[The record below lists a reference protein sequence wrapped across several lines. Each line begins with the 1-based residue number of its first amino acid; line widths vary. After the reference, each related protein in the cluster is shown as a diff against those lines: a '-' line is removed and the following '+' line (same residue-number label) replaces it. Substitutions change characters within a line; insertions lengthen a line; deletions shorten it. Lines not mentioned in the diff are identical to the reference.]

1 MELAVVINFI
11 LYTANLIFILDK
23 NIIHHRILKGKIIF
37 TLLNLLSLA
46 CGIFLM
52 QFAFAISRF
61 DPVTGIKKAI
71 NMKTKILLAIGVF
84 YFIILNVLLTILML
98 RKKYPN
104 EAQKPPFQ

>member
-1 MELAVVINFI
+1 MELAVVINLF
-11 LYTANLIFILDK
+11 LYIANLVFILDK
-23 NIIHHRILKGKIIF
+23 NIFPYRILKGKIVF

-52 QFAFAISRF
+52 QFAFAISHF
-61 DPVTGIKKAI
+61 DPVTGIDEAI
-71 NMKTKILLAIGVF
+71 NMKTKFLLAIGVF
-84 YFIILNVLLTILML
+84 YFIILNVLLIILVL